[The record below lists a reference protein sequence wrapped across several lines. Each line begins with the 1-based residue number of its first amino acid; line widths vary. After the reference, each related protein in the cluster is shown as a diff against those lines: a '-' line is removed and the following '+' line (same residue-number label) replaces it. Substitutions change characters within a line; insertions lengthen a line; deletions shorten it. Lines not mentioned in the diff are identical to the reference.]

1 MKRTKLKLLVGL
13 FVLLSIS
20 LSALLYYSGQR
31 VGKTIDSYHGVS
43 VYDNGLLFFLSH
55 GKNYS
60 KDGY

>member
-13 FVLLSIS
+13 SVLLSIA
-20 LSALLYYSGQR
+20 LSTLLYYSGQR
-31 VGKTIDSYHGVS
+31 VGKPIDSYHGVP
-43 VYDNGLLFFLSH
+43 VYDNGLLFFRSY